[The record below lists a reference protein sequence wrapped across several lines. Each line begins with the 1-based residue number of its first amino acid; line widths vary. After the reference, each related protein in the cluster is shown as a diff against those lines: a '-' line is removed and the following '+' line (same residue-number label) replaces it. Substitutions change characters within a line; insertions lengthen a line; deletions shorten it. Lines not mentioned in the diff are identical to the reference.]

1 MHQAIECA
9 RSGATST
16 NKAAEMYGIPKST
29 LKDRLSGHVQPGRC
43 PGPCPHL
50 EPSEE
55 AELASNLM
63 EAAAIGVGK
72 TGSEVMRIAQ
82 EVAEAKGVLK
92 QKRITSGW
100 WRRFLQRNPALRH
113 SRCEDRCCE

>member
-9 RSGATST
+9 RSGATSA

-29 LKDRLSGHVQPGRC
+29 LKDRLSGRVQPGRC
-43 PGPCPHL
+43 PSLRPYL
-50 EPSEE
+50 VPSEE
-55 AELASNLM
+55 AELASHLM

-72 TGSEVMRIAQ
+72 TRSKVMRIAQ
-82 EVAEAKGVLK
+82 EIAEAKGVLK

-100 WRRFLQRNPALRH
+100 WHRFFSEILLYDYVLETPQQV
-113 SRCEDRCCE
+113 